1 MDGMDGKQP
10 PAERLVVGALARLA
24 PSRRDQ
30 VVDKLLRPV
39 LRRAFELGQRAGVHL
54 TPSTFYSPIPDT
66 RTLPA
71 SLWEPRAEL
80 PGVDLR
86 ERAQVEL
93 LDELASAWRREYDAL
108 PRTPAGPGE
117 PPRFYLHNRRFG
129 AVDAEIAY
137 AMVRQHKPRR
147 IVEIGSGQSTLLLLE
162 ALRANERD
170 GAFGQVTACEPYP
183 DDYVREAAAD
193 SRLTLEAA
201 PLQDVPLDVF
211 TALGKND
218 VVFIDSTHVCRI
230 GSDVQYELLEI
241 LPRLAP
247 GVLVHVHDVFLPA
260 EYPRDW
266 VVRQHRFWNEQYV
279 LQAFLAFNSAFEVVW
294 GSSLMHLRHPGRL
307 AAAVAS
313 YDEATQHPG
322 SFWIRRT
329 TA

>member
-1 MDGMDGKQP
+1 MEDRTQP
-10 PAERLVVGALARLA
+10 LAERFVVGTLQRLA
-24 PSRRDQ
+24 PRRRDQ
-30 VVDKLLRPV
+30 VVDRLLRPV
-39 LRRAFELGQRAGVHL
+39 LRRAFEIGQRAGIHL

-66 RTLPA
+66 RNLPA
-71 SLWEPRAEL
+71 SLWEPRTEL

-86 ERAQVEL
+86 ERAQLEL
-93 LDELASAWRREYDAL
+93 LDELSSAWKREYDAL
-108 PRTPAGPGE
+108 PTDPAGPGE
-117 PPRFYLHNRRFG
+117 APRFYLRNRRFG

-137 AMVRQHKPRR
+137 AMVRRHKPRR
-147 IVEIGSGQSTLLLLE
+147 VVEIGSGQSTLLLLD
-162 ALRANERD
+162 AMRANERD
-170 GAFGQVTACEPYP
+170 GAFGQITACEPYP

-218 VVFIDSTHVCRI
+218 VVFIDSSHVCRI

-247 GVLVHVHDVFLPA
+247 GVLVHIHDIFLPA

-266 VVRQHRFWNEQYV
+266 VVRNHRFWNEQYV

-294 GSSLMHLRHPGRL
+294 GSSLMHLRHPDRL
-307 AAAVAS
+307 AEAVAS

-322 SFWIRRT
+322 SLWIRRV